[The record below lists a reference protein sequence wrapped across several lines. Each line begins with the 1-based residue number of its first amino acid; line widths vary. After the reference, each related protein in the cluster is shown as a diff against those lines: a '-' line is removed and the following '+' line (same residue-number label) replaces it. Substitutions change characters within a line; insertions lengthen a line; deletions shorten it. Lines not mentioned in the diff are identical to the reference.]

1 MFTLPLL
8 KEGDTVGIIACSD
21 GIEYGQRAKI
31 EELISVFNAWDL
43 EVDVATTI
51 YRRNSFFSGPPRERA
66 DELNRLFADDNIKA
80 IFDVS
85 GGDSANHMLPY
96 IDFEMIKANPKPF
109 FGLSDLSVILNSLYT
124 KSNMNT
130 YHYYIM
136 NLVREY
142 KAEQRKNFYNSIF
155 EGKSDLFDF
164 SYYWIQGEKLEGQV
178 LGGNLRCSLK
188 LVGTEYFPDFRDKVI
203 LLESLSGRANRLTSL
218 MTQWSHI
225 GCFDKCAG
233 IILGTFTELEE
244 HYEFPIVKEYILEL
258 TKDRKVPIAKTD
270 EIGHN
275 PDSKAIVIGGEV
287 ALA

>member
-21 GIEYGQRAKI
+21 GIEHGERGKV
-31 EELISVFNAWDL
+31 EELISTFNGWGL
-43 EVDVATTI
+43 KVDEAATV
-51 YRRNSFFSGPPRERA
+51 YRRDSFFSGSPKERA
-66 DELNRLFADDNIKA
+66 SELNRLFADDNVKV

-85 GGDSANHMLPY
+85 GGDAANHMLPY

-124 KSNMNT
+124 KSNLST

-136 NLVREY
+136 NLVRED
-142 KAEQRKNFYNSIF
+142 KDEQKKNFYNSIF
-155 EGKSDLFDF
+155 EGKKDLFNF
-164 SYYWIQGEKLEGQV
+164 EYHWIHGEKLKGKV

-188 LVGTEYFPDFRDKVI
+188 LVGTEYFPDFRDKII
-203 LLESLSGRANRLTSL
+203 LLESLSGRANRITSL
-218 MTQWSHI
+218 ITQWSQI
-225 GCFDKCAG
+225 GCFDQCAG

-244 HYEFPIVKEYILEL
+244 HGEFPIVEEYILEL
-258 TKDRKVPIAKTD
+258 TKDKKVPIAKTD

-275 PDSKAIVIGGEV
+275 PDSKAIMIGGEV
-287 ALA
+287 IL